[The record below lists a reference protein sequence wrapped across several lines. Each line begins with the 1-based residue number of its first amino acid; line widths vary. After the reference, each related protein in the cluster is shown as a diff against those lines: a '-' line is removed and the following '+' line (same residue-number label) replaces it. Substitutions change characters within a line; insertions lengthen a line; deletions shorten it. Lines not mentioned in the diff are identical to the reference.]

1 MKNIIIVIGESF
13 IILVIHI
20 YYHFSKV
27 LSSRVY
33 IDSHSTLTSKYSS
46 QSAQFILF
54 GKRYKRNV
62 YFQKQLWKLLLSR
75 IKYPYCS
82 PYIATVHVLKK
93 SYAGRQ
99 EGQEE
104 SFVGR
109 SLVLRQS
116 FASFHAL
123 GALLTKFEILIDT
136 TVVDERR

>member
-46 QSAQFILF
+46 QSAQFILL
-54 GKRYKRNV
+54 GKRNV

-82 PYIATVHVLKK
+82 SYIATVHVLKK